1 MRRGRD
7 SLLIIAGLL
16 LLMLVAAGFAMGET
30 VNVPTNRPVGTYK
43 LTDGRVFVLAPGIH
57 DWGDV
62 SAAVS
67 AKNITI
73 RAAQPGK
80 TTVKFRGAD
89 WEAAIKDNG
98 SGLRVSGIN
107 FDLGG
112 KNLAISGW
120 LPRGSTYESCSV
132 VTTGSYGL
140 VKIIG
145 GQDITVRNC
154 GNSVPIKAG
163 LIYFGGRGDEQLNK
177 NIRIEGCW
185 SVGSRYE
192 HCLRV
197 HNTINLTVSK
207 CKFLNPPDA
216 VWNEKK
222 GCGFNLRDGSNFVIR
237 DSQSSGQLIAGPL
250 ADADGGINDSPGP
263 ERDRKLALRLDG
275 LLIKNCRHDGYVILE
290 AGLINAVI
298 DGLTGTFKGAGG
310 IGFSCE
316 PSYGPRQPP
325 QCELKN
331 IDVTFDKWLLGG
343 DHKRISYGPG
353 IRANGKQLTPATRA
367 ASSTTNR

>member
-7 SLLIIAGLL
+7 SLLILAGLL
-16 LLMLVAAGFAMGET
+16 LIMLVAAGFAMGDT
-30 VNVPTNRPVGTYK
+30 VNVPPGRPLGTYK
-43 LTDGRVFVLAPGIH
+43 LAAGRVFVLAPGIH
-57 DWGDV
+57 NWGDV
-62 SAAVS
+62 SANIN

-73 RAAQPGK
+73 RASRAGK
-80 TTVKFRGAD
+80 TTVKFRGDD

-120 LPRGSTYESCSV
+120 LPKGSVYESCTV
-132 VTTGSYGL
+132 ITTGSYGL

-145 GQDITVRNC
+145 GTDITIRNC

-163 LIYFGGRGDEQLNK
+163 LIYFGGRGDEQLNR

-197 HNTINLTVSK
+197 HNTIGLTVIK

-222 GCGFNLRDGSNFVIR
+222 GCGFNLRDGRNFIIT

-250 ADADGGINDSPGP
+250 ADADGGINDPPGA
-263 ERDRKLALRLDG
+263 ERERKLGLRLDG
-275 LLIKNCRHDGYVILE
+275 LTIKNFRHDGYVILE
-290 AGLINAVI
+290 AGLINGVI
-298 DGLTGTFKGAGG
+298 DGLTGDFKGAGG
-310 IGFSCE
+310 VGISCE
-316 PSYGPRQPP
+316 GSYGPRQPP
-325 QCELKN
+325 TVELKN
-331 IDVTFDKWLLGG
+331 IDVTFEKWLLGG
-343 DHKRISYGPG
+343 DHRRVVFGPG
-353 IRANGKQLTPATRA
+353 VKANGKQLTPATRA
-367 ASSTTNR
+367 PTTH